1 MHHLPLL
8 KTHVRHRKLALIRN
22 HGPKIANVLC
32 FSGFLSIHFPRTSTG
47 LYIYSGSGIFLNT
60 NFSCIIHHFPST
72 YFPNKPFSVPR
83 CFFIVDEYK
92 YCFFILKPHFFTIKP
107 HLFTIKPQFF
117 TIKLSLLTT
126 KPSCFSYSPPFSHVF
141 SPSFLRFPIVTPTF
155 QDTLGGHS
163 CLGAG
168 RFGAIGAQEANK
180 RVIFNRTAPWRI
192 GQRYGVVMD

>member
-1 MHHLPLL
+1 MFFWVSLHP
-8 KTHVRHRKLALIRN
+8 
-22 HGPKIANVLC
+22 
-32 FSGFLSIHFPRTSTG
+32 FSKNFNWII
-47 LYIYSGSGIFLNT
+47 YIYSGSGIFLNT